1 MDKEPKETKIMMSQ
15 QTESMNRDRI
25 RNREPNTN
33 SKAQKYNNGNEN
45 FTREI

>member
-15 QTESMNRDRI
+15 QTESMKRERI
-25 RNREPNTN
+25 HNKEPNTD
-33 SKAQKYNNGNEN
+33 SRVQKYNNGNEN